1 MILWPLFGTTNQLTA
16 GLSLL
21 VLTLILWRWGRNY
34 LVSLIPLIFIVAM
47 TMSSMVLSIIDF
59 INQGNTLLVVIGTI
73 ILALNA
79 WLILEGLLAV
89 NRLRQENRISA

>member
-1 MILWPLFGTTNQLTA
+1 
-16 GLSLL
+16 LSLL

-34 LVSLIPLIFIVAM
+34 LVALIPLIFIVVM
-47 TMSSMVLSIIDF
+47 TMSAMVLSIIDF
-59 INQGNTLLVVIGTI
+59 VNQGNLLLVVVGTI

-79 WLILEGLLAV
+79 WLILEGMLAF